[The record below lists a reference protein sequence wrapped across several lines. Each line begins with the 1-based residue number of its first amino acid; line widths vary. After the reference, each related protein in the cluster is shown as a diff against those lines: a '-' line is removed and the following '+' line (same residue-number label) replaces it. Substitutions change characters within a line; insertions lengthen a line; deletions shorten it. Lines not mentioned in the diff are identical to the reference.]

1 MFVRVKRSG
10 GYGYLQI
17 VHNERSG
24 GKVRQRT
31 VATLGRA
38 DRLRDSGTLDDLA
51 ASLAKFSLH
60 TAVLSAHREGR
71 IPAAE
76 SVRIG
81 PVVVFERL
89 WNQLGMPQIIASL
102 MDGRRFEMPLER
114 AIFVTVL
121 HRLFSPGSDRAA
133 ETWCRRYAIAGA
145 ESLELHH
152 FYRAMAWLGEPLD
165 AEAQKLATP
174 FAPRCVKDRIEEM
187 LFARRRDL
195 FTDRSIVYFDTTSI
209 YFEGRG
215 GETVGRRGNSKDHRP
230 DLPQMV
236 VGAVID
242 GSGHPICCE
251 MWPGNTA
258 DVKSLVPVVRRLRRC
273 FGVRDVCIVSDRGM
287 ISRKTVEQLGDPEL
301 DCRYILGA
309 RMRSDGEVGR
319 HVLARAGRFQEVTPE
334 RCRSDDPSPLK
345 VKEVRVEGR
354 RYVVCLNEEQARK
367 DRADRAAIVEH
378 LRLQLRLGDKS
389 LVGNKGYRRY
399 LVADRGSRFR
409 LDEEKI
415 AAEERLDGKWVLL
428 TDTALPAE
436 QVALKYKELWMVE
449 DVFRDVKSLLE
460 TRPVYHRHDETIRGH
475 VFCSFLA
482 LTLIKELY
490 RRMEQRGWRDV
501 EWARLRDD
509 LDALQRFTI
518 SSGGKT
524 FRVRTQTEGDAGR
537 ATQAVGVVL
546 GPVVEQVE

>member
-1 MFVRVKRSG
+1 
-10 GYGYLQI
+10 
-17 VHNERSG
+17 
-24 GKVRQRT
+24 
-31 VATLGRA
+31 
-38 DRLRDSGTLDDLA
+38 
-51 ASLAKFSLH
+51 
-60 TAVLSAHREGR
+60 
-71 IPAAE
+71 
-76 SVRIG
+76 
-81 PVVVFERL
+81 
-89 WNQLGMPQIIASL
+89 
-102 MDGRRFEMPLER
+102 
-114 AIFVTVL
+114 
-121 HRLFSPGSDRAA
+121 
-133 ETWCRRYAIAGA
+133 
-145 ESLELHH
+145 
-152 FYRAMAWLGEPLD
+152 
-165 AEAQKLATP
+165 
-174 FAPRCVKDRIEEM
+174 
-187 LFARRRDL
+187 
-195 FTDRSIVYFDTTSI
+195 
-209 YFEGRG
+209 
-215 GETVGRRGNSKDHRP
+215 
-230 DLPQMV
+230 
-236 VGAVID
+236 
-242 GSGHPICCE
+242 
-251 MWPGNTA
+251 
-258 DVKSLVPVVRRLRRC
+258 
-273 FGVRDVCIVSDRGM
+273 VRDVCIVSDRGM

-436 QVALKYKELWMVE
+436 QVVLKYKELWMVE